1 MNYKLGQ
8 QQQQQQENA
17 NLDLFCIMP
26 PPSRDHPCPGKCQP
40 RGAGKGSSVQMP
52 HIREELRIG
61 SGQHPSNLIND
72 LNNEG
77 RAHDLAKVVIEFEPE
92 PLTTG
97 AKQEAHIVLLRLD
110 VLLNLKG
117 TPYRIRV
124 WRVRPLENEPEGHAR
139 VHF

>member
-1 MNYKLGQ
+1 
-8 QQQQQQENA
+8 
-17 NLDLFCIMP
+17 
-26 PPSRDHPCPGKCQP
+26 
-40 RGAGKGSSVQMP
+40 MP

-97 AKQEAHIVLLRLD
+97 AKREVHIVLRRLD